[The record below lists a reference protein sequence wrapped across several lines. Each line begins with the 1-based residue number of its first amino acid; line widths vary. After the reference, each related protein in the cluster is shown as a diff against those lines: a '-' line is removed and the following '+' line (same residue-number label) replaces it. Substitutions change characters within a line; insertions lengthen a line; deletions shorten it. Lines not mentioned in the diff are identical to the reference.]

1 MTDERRMRGTM
12 LIGDGW
18 RDSDLY
24 AILEQEWSG
33 QPSTGR
39 DGFSDRH
46 GRFGPSAAF
55 DRDREVVVLVLD
67 QLHRG
72 VESSDANDAI
82 PVR

>member
-1 MTDERRMRGTM
+1 MRGTM

-33 QPSTGR
+33 QPSAGR

-46 GRFGPSAAF
+46 GPFGHQLRSIVTGKLSSWCSINSI
-55 DRDREVVVLVLD
+55 VVSNRPMRTMPF
-67 QLHRG
+67 Q
-72 VESSDANDAI
+72 
-82 PVR
+82 